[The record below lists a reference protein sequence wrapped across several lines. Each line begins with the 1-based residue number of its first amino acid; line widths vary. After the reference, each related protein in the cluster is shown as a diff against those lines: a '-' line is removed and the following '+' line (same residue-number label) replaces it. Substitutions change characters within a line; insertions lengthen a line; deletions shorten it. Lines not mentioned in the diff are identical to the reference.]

1 MLFLLISVIFHPIER
16 LISYSIHPE
25 FIRVLSCH
33 AGVLPHTREIL
44 VDNIYLVQI
53 YCFSIF
59 HAKNIF
65 LPSAKI
71 STLVVINLLTLLLW
85 CSLEPSYALFGL
97 IENRIR

>member
-25 FIRVLSCH
+25 FIRMLSCH

-44 VDNIYLVQI
+44 VDNIYLFRFI
-53 YCFSIF
+53 ALAYFMLKIF
-59 HAKNIF
+59 F

-71 STLVVINLLTLLLW
+71 STVVVINLLTLLLW
-85 CSLEPSYALFGL
+85 CSLEPSYILFGL